1 MDFPETDQVLSIKNV
16 SVSSAGVVQHNYGPC
31 DFLAE
36 ANIALQNDIPM
47 ISLVEPKQT
56 TFIQTNEPDPYILFT
71 SDLVRDMLQ
80 YRSSFRL
87 TRLAVCILVDLGY
100 VIYRAR
106 LFEKREV

>member
-1 MDFPETDQVLSIKNV
+1 M
-16 SVSSAGVVQHNYGPC
+16 VQHNYSPC
-31 DFLAE
+31 DFFAE

-56 TFIQTNEPDPYILFT
+56 AFIQMNEPDPYILFT

-87 TRLAVCILVDLGY
+87 TRLAVCMLVVLGY
-100 VIYRAR
+100 AIYRAR
-106 LFEKREV
+106 LFEKREA